1 MLETMIIII
10 LLVLFWRLWL
20 VLAITGT
27 GIVVTLFILF
37 VILAALSGCAS
48 RVPVLSA
55 DCEIERYKQQWETVE
70 ECKMASDKRE
80 DSRFKKEQREIEWQ
94 IEAAQC
100 RADGDAWV
108 RRSRWSYEGVCR
120 PWDML

>member
-80 DSRFKKEQREIEWQ
+80 DSRFKKEQRGEIQMIYAIAICLVIIIAAVLYDLLNDDSEW
-94 IEAAQC
+94 
-100 RADGDAWV
+100 
-108 RRSRWSYEGVCR
+108 
-120 PWDML
+120 